1 MSRRFYR
8 DGIGTWRIEFI
19 QPAIPG
25 SDLFGLEGE
34 IVGPMTMQL
43 AEDWIDHFD
52 YDRFVRRH
60 WAEALRV
67 RASEASNG
75 LRQPLNS

>member
-1 MSRRFYR
+1 MLY
-8 DGIGTWRIEFI
+8 
-19 QPAIPG
+19 
-25 SDLFGLEGE
+25 GLEGE

>member
-43 AEDWIDHFD
+43 AEEWIDHFND
-52 YDRFVRRH
+52 DRICTMP
-60 WAEALRV
+60 LGGII
-67 RASEASNG
+67 ASQG
-75 LRQPLNS
+75 Q